1 LLIFGWEN
9 GISCTGT
16 GIHQQKKPNRKW
28 EWFEELSWTDT
39 ACMRR
44 WDLCSWALGFGQ
56 NLGLGIRTL
65 FRTLFSLTLSMRRA
79 SIDFSSFLEGKRDK
93 KSPLN
98 VLFNTFLVT

>member
-1 LLIFGWEN
+1 MGN
-9 GISCTGT
+9 GICLFLAGKM
-16 GIHQQKKPNRKW
+16 GFHALGLGFIRKKNNNRKW

-44 WDLCSWALGFGQ
+44 WDLCSWALGFSQ

-79 SIDFSSFLEGKRDK
+79 FIDLSSFLEGKQDK
-93 KSPLN
+93 KIT
-98 VLFNTFLVT
+98 VECFI